1 MYTANTSPSYTVCSG
16 LTAGNSYK
24 NVSTWTGT
32 ASLALFTGAV
42 TTSCP
47 AAATESFGAYIKA
60 SAMMVVAV
68 ATVAAA
74 AVAAASMESST

>member
-1 MYTANTSPSYTVCSG
+1 MYTANTNPTYTVCSG

-32 ASLALFTGAV
+32 ASLAPWTGSVA
-42 TTSCP
+42 TSCP
-47 AAATESFGAYIKA
+47 AAAAESFGAYIKA

-68 ATVAAA
+68 VAAA
-74 AVAAASMESST
+74 LF

>member
-1 MYTANTSPSYTVCSG
+1 VYTANTSPSYTVCSG

-24 NVSTWTGT
+24 NTTTWTGT
-32 ASLALFTGAV
+32 ASLALWTGAV

-68 ATVAAA
+68 VAAA
-74 AVAAASMESST
+74 LF